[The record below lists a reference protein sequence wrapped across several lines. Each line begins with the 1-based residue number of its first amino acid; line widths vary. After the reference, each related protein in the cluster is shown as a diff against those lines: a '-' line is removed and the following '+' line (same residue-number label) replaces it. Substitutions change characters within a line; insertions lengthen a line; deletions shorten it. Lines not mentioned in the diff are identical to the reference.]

1 MKTKVL
7 ILLMSIGFATAN
19 VTAQS
24 LKDILTSQ
32 TVKDIVTSV
41 TGGQKLTAENLQG
54 TWVYENP
61 ALQLKD
67 GNTFKNIAGS
77 VATSEVEKK
86 LKEYCTKVGIEEG
99 EFNYVFNTDGTFTSQ
114 LKRMTLK
121 GTYTFDSDA
130 STMVLK
136 YSILGKSLLTLDA
149 DVVLAGD
156 QLTILFNADKLLDF
170 LSVVAKGSAPIGF
183 ILTGT
188 IPCRRCRPSIN
199 WQANMTV

>member
-170 LSVVAKGSAPIGF
+170 LSAVSSISNISALQAVNKLAGEYDGLKAGF
-183 ILTGT
+183 DMKK
-188 IPCRRCRPSIN
+188 
-199 WQANMTV
+199 Q

>member
-170 LSVVAKGSAPIGF
+170 LSVVSSISNISALQAVNKLAGEYDGLKAGF
-183 ILTGT
+183 DMKK
-188 IPCRRCRPSIN
+188 
-199 WQANMTV
+199 Q

>member
-1 MKTKVL
+1 MKK
-7 ILLMSIGFATAN
+7 ILLLLFGICIAATST
-19 VTAQS
+19 TAQS
-24 LKDILTSQ
+24 LKDILKSQ

-67 GNTFKNIAGS
+67 ENTFKNIAGS

-86 LKEYCTKVGIEEG
+86 LQEYCEKVGIVEG
-99 EFNYVFNTDGTFTSQ
+99 EFNYVFNADGTFTSK
-114 LKRMTLK
+114 LKRMNLK
-121 GTYTFDSDA
+121 GTYTFDSEA
-130 STMVLK
+130 RTVCLK

-149 DVVLAGD
+149 DVILAGN

-170 LSVVAKGSAPIGF
+170 LSAISSISNITALQAINKLADEYDGLKAGF
-183 ILTGT
+183 DMKK
-188 IPCRRCRPSIN
+188 
-199 WQANMTV
+199 Q

>member
-99 EFNYVFNTDGTFTSQ
+99 EFNYVFNADGTFTSQ

-170 LSVVAKGSAPIGF
+170 LSAVSSISNISALQAVNKLAGEYDGLKAGF
-183 ILTGT
+183 DMKK
-188 IPCRRCRPSIN
+188 
-199 WQANMTV
+199 Q